1 MTNSIFSVCKYT
13 KKLPYTKKK
22 KDILMTKKL
31 SHTLILLKKNS
42 PIQKKIRTFVI
53 ETNKKSKII
62 T

>member
-31 SHTLILLKKNS
+31 SHTPFFKKKLANTKKNS
-42 PIQKKIRTFVI
+42 YLCNRNKQKK
-53 ETNKKSKII
+53 
-62 T
+62 

>member
-31 SHTLILLKKNS
+31 SHTLILQKKLANTKKNS
-42 PIQKKIRTFVI
+42 YLCNRNKQKK
-53 ETNKKSKII
+53 
-62 T
+62 